1 MPRSIREIALVLV
14 LVGAGLVLIFSSED
28 EREAGALGKVAYTV
42 LRPIQRAVSS
52 VHVQVRDLW
61 KGYIDLVAV
70 RVESRQLKEEIQT
83 LRREKAELLSKERE
97 NLRLKKF
104 LDLKDRYECP
114 SLVAQIIGE
123 DAVGWY
129 RTFLINRGSED
140 GVMPGMPAAVPEGI
154 VGRVVRTSASV
165 ARVRLITDPNLSVD
179 CRVARTRDRG
189 ILNGHLDRECILR
202 YVDSKAK
209 MREGDEVVT
218 SGLDGVFPKDLPVGT
233 VSQVRNDPQG
243 LFLEAL
249 VKPVAQFSEIEEV
262 LVILAKR
269 SGFDIRPGLEDKR

>member
-1 MPRSIREIALVLV
+1 
-14 LVGAGLVLIFSSED
+14 
-28 EREAGALGKVAYTV
+28 
-42 LRPIQRAVSS
+42 
-52 VHVQVRDLW
+52 
-61 KGYIDLVAV
+61 V
-70 RVESRQLKEEIQT
+70 RVENRQLKEEIQT
-83 LRREKAELLSKERE
+83 LRRDKAELLSKERE

-154 VGRVVRTSASV
+154 VGRVVRTSGSV

-202 YVDSKAK
+202 YVDSKGK
-209 MREGDEVVT
+209 IREGDEVVT